1 MGPWRSTGEIQAASV
16 PNSERQITRRSM
28 LTLNIY
34 NIRAALPKRGCSC
47 GNTFMTGRPDPGSR
61 KTGPDEV
68 DHMHYHRPSNLI
80 DPLIVSPIA
89 AELERDAKIYEPLPF
104 APNFDEAEGN
114 SNGSPRES

>member
-1 MGPWRSTGEIQAASV
+1 MP
-16 PNSERQITRRSM
+16 QIGITC
-28 LTLNIY
+28 
-34 NIRAALPKRGCSC
+34 ALLEGLLAQQWLV
-47 GNTFMTGRPDPGSR
+47 TGRPDPGSR

-104 APNFDEAEGN
+104 APNFDEAETQMEARGKVDQRTLVRDFVIR
-114 SNGSPRES
+114 GG